1 MKSSPTRRFFLTAL
15 TALAAVFSFAV
26 QATPETAFEDA
37 TRLFT
42 AALGGETAAVDKAAD
57 AFDTLLKAEPANPLL
72 MAYAGASTAMKA
84 RTTVLPWKKMGFAED
99 GLAQLDKALALLGPA
114 HETQTVRGV
123 PLALE
128 ARYVAANTFLAVP
141 GFMNRGARGAKLL
154 ADVQSAPGFAGA
166 PLGFRGQVL
175 MRAALLAQAE
185 KRNDDARKLL
195 ETVVAANAPQSDAAK
210 AQLKALQ

>member
-1 MKSSPTRRFFLTAL
+1 MKSTPTRRFFLTAL
-15 TALAAVFSFAV
+15 TALAAVVSFAV

-37 TRLFT
+37 ARLFN

-57 AFDTLLKAEPANPLL
+57 AFDALLKAEPANPLL
-72 MAYAGASTAMKA
+72 LAYAGASQAMKA
-84 RTTVLPWKKMGFAED
+84 RTTLLPWKKMTFAED
-99 GLAQLDKALALLGPA
+99 GLAQIDKALALLAPA
-114 HETQTVRGV
+114 HETTLVRGV

-128 ARYVAANTFLAVP
+128 TRYVAANTFLAVP

-154 ADVQSAPGFAGA
+154 ADVQAAPSFAGA

-175 MRAALLAQAE
+175 MRAAAQAQAE

-195 ETVVAANAPQSDAAK
+195 ETVVAANAPQSEAAK